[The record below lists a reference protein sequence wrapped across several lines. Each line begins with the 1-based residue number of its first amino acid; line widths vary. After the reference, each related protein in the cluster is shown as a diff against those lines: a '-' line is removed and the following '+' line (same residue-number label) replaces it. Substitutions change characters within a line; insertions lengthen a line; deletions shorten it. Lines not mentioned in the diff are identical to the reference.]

1 MTMKKTKNIMI
12 AMLMAGLMVL
22 SACAEKATTT
32 DSKVLKIG
40 TDDTYPPFEYR
51 NDANEMVGFEIDLAR
66 EIGKKLGMEV
76 EFTSSNWTGIFNG
89 LNSKNYDVIMSA
101 TSMTKERLE
110 TYIFSKPY
118 MVNGQVIVSKTGGKI
133 IQSPEELA
141 GLKVGVQLETTADIA
156 ATKYQEE
163 VDFEITKY
171 DDVIQTFTSMKAGHV
186 DVVVADYAVAIDYAN
201 KNPQDYTITDVMLTN
216 EPIAVT
222 IRKDDTDLKAK
233 IDSALDALR
242 EEGKLKELS
251 IKWLGGDYTSNIDET
266 LKGAE

>member
-1 MTMKKTKNIMI
+1 MKKTKNIMI
-12 AMLMAGLMVL
+12 AMLMASLMIL
-22 SACAEKATTT
+22 SACAEKAT
-32 DSKVLKIG
+32 SSNVLKIG

-201 KNPQDYTITDVMLTN
+201 KNPDDYTITDVMLTN

-233 IDSALDALR
+233 IDTALDALR
-242 EEGKLKELS
+242 EDGTLKELS
-251 IKWLGGDYTSNIDET
+251 IKWLGDDYTSNIDET

>member
-1 MTMKKTKNIMI
+1 MKKTKNIMI
-12 AMLMAGLMVL
+12 AMLMASLMIL
-22 SACAEKATTT
+22 SACAEKAT
-32 DSKVLKIG
+32 DSKILKIG

-66 EIGKKLGMEV
+66 EIGEKLGMEV

-163 VDFEITKY
+163 VEFEITKY
-171 DDVIQTFTSMKAGHV
+171 DDVIQTFTAMKAGHV

-201 KNPQDYTITDVMLTN
+201 KNPDDYTITDVMLTN

-233 IDSALDALR
+233 IDTALDALR
-242 EEGKLKELS
+242 EEGTLKELS
-251 IKWLGGDYTSNIDET
+251 IKWLGDDYTSNIDET